1 MSASEVFQELL
12 ISGKIAA
19 EDVARLRTEIFADG
33 VTDLEEAEAVFRL
46 NDGCP
51 DKHESWNELYV
62 DALTDFYVWRATPPG
77 YVDEEN
83 ARHLIRYVVRDNR
96 IASDTELALLA
107 SVIHW
112 ADSVPAEL
120 AEFVLS
126 AVKESVLEPDEAAYG
141 QGRRPNVIDAVD
153 VELIKRAIYAPAT
166 QGSVTVTRAEA
177 DAIFDLNDATIEAEN
192 HAGWKSLFV
201 YAVANHLMFPRNAAP
216 APSAQEVIRR
226 EQWLKER
233 HGMAPLLLQVGRGAV
248 DLAADVL
255 SLHRD
260 DLEARFES
268 AQKAMEGSAQPAD
281 AAEQADAAAA
291 AFEKES
297 ISEEEANWLIER
309 IGRDGVLHANEISLL
324 TFIKNTAPKTPPS
337 MDPLFE
343 EAGFS

>member
-1 MSASEVFQELL
+1 MSTSEVFQELL
-12 ISGKIAA
+12 MSGKIAA
-19 EDVARLRTEIFADG
+19 EDVARLRAEIFADG
-33 VTDLEEAEAVFRL
+33 AADREEAEAIFRL
-46 NDGCP
+46 NGGCP

-83 ARHLIRYVVRDNR
+83 ARHLIQYIVRDNR
-96 IASDTELALLA
+96 VESDTELALLA

-141 QGRRPNVIDAVD
+141 QGRRPNIIDAVD

-166 QGSVTVTRAEA
+166 EGSVTVTRAEA
-177 DAIFDLNDATIEAEN
+177 DAIFDLNDATIAAEN
-192 HAGWKSLFV
+192 HPGWKSLFV
-201 YAVANHLMFPRNAAP
+201 YAVANHLMFPRNAAAP
-216 APSAQEVIRR
+216 PSAQEVMRR
-226 EQWLKER
+226 EEWLRER
-233 HGMAPLLLQVGRGAV
+233 QGMAPLLLQVGRGVV

-268 AQKAMEGSAQPAD
+268 AKKMMEGSAQPRD
-281 AAEQADAAAA
+281 AAEETRAAEG

-297 ISEEEANWLIER
+297 ISEEEAAWLIER
-309 IGRDGVLHANEISLL
+309 IGRDGVLHPNEVSLL
-324 TFIKNTAPKTPPS
+324 TFIRNSAPKTPPS
-337 MDPLFE
+337 MAPLFE
-343 EAGFS
+343 EAGLS